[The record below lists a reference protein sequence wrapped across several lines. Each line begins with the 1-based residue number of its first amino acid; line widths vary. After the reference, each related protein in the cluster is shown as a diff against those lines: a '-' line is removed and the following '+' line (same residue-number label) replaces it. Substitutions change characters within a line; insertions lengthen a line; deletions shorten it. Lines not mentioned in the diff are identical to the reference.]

1 MKPFLKRE
9 PYTGPVQAI
18 ILDWAGTTVDH
29 GCRGPVAVFS
39 RAFEQYGIVPTVEE
53 VRGPMGK
60 DKREHVQCM
69 LHMDR
74 IAALW
79 KDEHGALPDESVTD
93 KIYSLVQELMPETLA
108 DYATPVPGWV
118 EACNAR
124 TGQALEA
131 PATLKD
137 FAAAHDSTVDCFQS
151 NHEGAI
157 VDAIQAADGVYDAM
171 VMNPGAYTHYSVA
184 ILDALKAISVPCV
197 EVHISNIHQRE
208 EFRHKSVTAP
218 ACVGQ
223 ICGLGLYGYE
233 AALSYFLSERESKQ
247 REL

>member
-1 MKPFLKRE
+1 MKFLVINGPNLNLLGQRE
-9 PYTGPVQAI
+9 PGI
-18 ILDWAGTTVDH
+18 
-29 GCRGPVAVFS
+29 
-39 RAFEQYGIVPTVEE
+39 YGAENY
-53 VRGPMGK
+53 
-60 DKREHVQCM
+60 
-69 LHMDR
+69 
-74 IAALW
+74 
-79 KDEHGALPDESVTD
+79 ES
-93 KIYSLVQELMPETLA
+93 LCA
-108 DYATPVPGWV
+108 H
-118 EACNAR
+118 
-124 TGQALEA
+124 
-131 PATLKD
+131 LKE
-137 FAAAHDSTVDCFQS
+137 FAAAHGSTVDCFQS

>member
-108 DYATPVPGWV
+108 DYA
-118 EACNAR
+118 A
-124 TGQALEA
+124 
-131 PATLKD
+131 
-137 FAAAHDSTVDCFQS
+137 
-151 NHEGAI
+151 GA
-157 VDAIQAADGVYDAM
+157 
-171 VMNPGAYTHYSVA
+171 
-184 ILDALKAISVPCV
+184 
-197 EVHISNIHQRE
+197 
-208 EFRHKSVTAP
+208 
-218 ACVGQ
+218 
-223 ICGLGLYGYE
+223 GLGGGLQRAESPRHQDRLLHGLYAGHGR
-233 AALSYFLSERESKQ
+233 APGTARRRAGLCAGRLRD
-247 REL
+247 LG